1 MTPHIYAF
9 NMSFIQIFERFQ
21 ALLQLVDGVNDP
33 HINPLIHTIK
43 KIWADVGRNQYW
55 EKARKQR
62 NFLTHEYPA
71 FQMHGWEDPDG
82 GWMTVE
88 YGVGLVGREA
98 ERLLDKEIL
107 QVDSQLKALQKVS

>member
-1 MTPHIYAF
+1 MTPHVYAF

-21 ALLQLVDGVNDP
+21 ALLKLVDGVNDP

-43 KIWADVGRNQYW
+43 KIGADVGNQYW

-62 NFLTHEYPA
+62 NFLTHEYPV

-82 GWMTVE
+82 GWMTIE
-88 YGVGLVGREA
+88 YGVGLVGREV

-107 QVDSQLKALQKVS
+107 QIHSQLKALEEVS